1 MQIWLYTATGPSKV
15 GLVPWDSTL
24 WSFNWTGPSKVGLV
38 PWDYWR
44 RHSTVNSGRTRTG
57 PSGDELDWW
66 NACLS
71 YDTLSSQGG
80 RASATGHNIGI
91 TCGRRYDH
99 SLHRSLTVMMPSG
112 RTRVCTW
119 FSFRPASSPR
129 SPSDSSLSGHI
140 GAQPSGVAR
149 FILIRPRSKSLCQGR
164 WAQGIL

>member
-44 RHSTVNSGRTRTG
+44 RHSTVNSVRTRTD
-57 PSGDELDWW
+57 PSGDELDLVK
-66 NACLS
+66 CLS
-71 YDTLSSQGG
+71 QLWYAVIAGR

-112 RTRVCTW
+112 RTRVSTW

-149 FILIRPRSKSLCQGR
+149 FNLIRPRSKSLRQGR
-164 WAQGIL
+164 WAQGFL